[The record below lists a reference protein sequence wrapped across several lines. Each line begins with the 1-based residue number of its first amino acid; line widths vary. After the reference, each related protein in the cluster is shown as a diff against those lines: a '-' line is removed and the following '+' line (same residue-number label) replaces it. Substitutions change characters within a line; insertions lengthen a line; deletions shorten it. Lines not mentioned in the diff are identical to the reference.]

1 MDDIILIGNDYVQ
14 MVELKNRLVVKFKVK
29 DLGSLRYFLG
39 MEVARNKNGISVS
52 QRKYI
57 FEFLK
62 EIEML
67 GCKVV
72 NTPMDPLKKIGE
84 LEKSIPVDIGTY
96 QQLMGN

>member
-72 NTPMDPLKKIGE
+72 NTPIDPLKKIGE
-84 LEKSIPVDIGTY
+84 SEKSIPVDIGTY

>member
-84 LEKSIPVDIGTY
+84 SEKSIPVDIGTY

>member
-57 FEFLK
+57 FDFLK

-67 GCKVV
+67 GCKAV

-84 LEKSIPVDIGTY
+84 SEKSIPIDIGTY